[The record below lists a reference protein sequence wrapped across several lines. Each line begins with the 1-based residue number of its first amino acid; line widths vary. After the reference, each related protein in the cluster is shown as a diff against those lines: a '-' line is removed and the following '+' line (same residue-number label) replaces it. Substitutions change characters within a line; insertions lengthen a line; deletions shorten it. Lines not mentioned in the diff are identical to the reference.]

1 MDQLIVA
8 VVDGI
13 VVPVTGTIPFL
24 VSSGILLAVFVLLWV
39 AFGVALIRR
48 PERLDAAW
56 VRLRRL
62 PLAVQGLAW
71 LLFLPVLAGLWVW
84 RRAWPAVARVAI
96 IAGIAGWNVLVFLPA
111 ARV

>member
-1 MDQLIVA
+1 MDKIIVA

-13 VVPVTGTIPFL
+13 VVPVTSTIPFL
-24 VSSGILLAVFVLLWV
+24 ASSGILLGVFVLLWV
-39 AFGVALIRR
+39 AFAVAVVRR

-56 VRLRRL
+56 LRLRRL
-62 PLAVQGLAW
+62 PPIVQALAW

-84 RRAWPAVARVAI
+84 RRAWPSVARLAI